1 MWSVNTVPKV
11 RSASVGFGLCAAAFT
26 IRMAS
31 VMVLLLLEDDRFP
44 IEAEDLT
51 VHVGDLA
58 QRHVVLDRVYEDRH
72 HVLTAAADLGELL
85 EAPFHLGHVARGLE
99 PAYALHLLALH
110 AFIKTEELH
119 RPLLRH
125 HVLVHAQHPL
135 APAIVHELIAVG
147 GVRDLLLDRK
157 STRLNSS
164 HLGIS

>member
-110 AFIKTEELH
+110 AFIKTEELQG
-119 RPLLRH
+119 PLFHLVSEALEEVRAAHGIDGERSARFLRD
-125 HVLVHAQHPL
+125 
-135 APAIVHELIAVG
+135 
-147 GVRDLLLDRK
+147 DLLGPERDGH
-157 STRLNSS
+157 RL
-164 HLGIS
+164 LGGQGQ